1 MADREGVVRSWRSRL
16 AYWRERLG
24 GRQPWRARAYVRV
37 LSYLLARYAP
47 EWKLTGGK
55 SSLSDADSLA
65 EDGATDRSRMTFYQ
79 APALG
84 EGKPPRTGDAIRSV
98 LETVRKLQP
107 QRNLAGPLVQG
118 LPPEEWIAVAAFY
131 DRAELERLRWMLESG
146 GIAVRFERAR
156 RMRKALVRVAD
167 KERAKPIVLK
177 HASDC
182 RESSRGRKQYA
193 AAWAQLG
200 AACGFILGGIAVVAA
215 VHAAA
220 IAPGDRTYDLFAGL
234 IGGMLGSFAGLA
246 VGFIAGTIA
255 DG

>member
-1 MADREGVVRSWRSRL
+1 MADRERVVRSWRSRL
-16 AYWRERLG
+16 AYWRVRLG

-47 EWKLTGGK
+47 EWKVTGGK
-55 SSLSDADSLA
+55 SSVSDGDSLA
-65 EDGATDRSRMTFYQ
+65 EDGATDRSRMAFYQ
-79 APALG
+79 ASALN
-84 EGKPPRTGDAIRSV
+84 EGKPPRTGDAIRGV
-98 LETVRKLQP
+98 LETVRKQQP

-118 LPPEEWIAVAAFY
+118 LPGDEWIAVAAFY
-131 DRAELERLRWMLESG
+131 DRAELERLRWMLESAD
-146 GIAVRFERAR
+146 IAVRVERAR

-167 KERAKPIVLK
+167 KERAKPIVLE

-182 RESSRGRKQYA
+182 RDSSLRRKQHA
-193 AAWAQLG
+193 VAWSQIG
-200 AACGFILGGIAVVAA
+200 GACGFLLGGIAVVAG

-220 IAPGDRTYDLFAGL
+220 IAPGDRAYDLFAGL